1 MSIDIDIAAMRM
13 RTTIAKAIVAA
24 GTQETSELGISE
36 ALLENLENTQE
47 STSSVVAAVDAEEIA
62 KLSPEEIQA
71 IEEEAKAQEAKPVD
85 AGRDKYTPETQPRD
99 DRGKFRQVL
108 SRLKTDLGTSG
119 LQDVVEK
126 VQDAENLDN
135 AGNYESADKAAEELI
150 GILDRL
156 DAEAL
161 NPEALEN
168 IRLSAGE
175 LGKVISNLPF
185 AFGQDA
191 EKIRFSDVPPALKK
205 LMKDMITRVE
215 DKIGDEDADV
225 ATAELKTFISG
236 SELYSQ
242 SEISSQMSKLLRLLT

>member
-13 RTTIAKAIVAA
+13 RASIARAVVAS
-24 GTQETSELGISE
+24 GNQESTELGISE
-36 ALLENLENTQE
+36 ALLENLE
-47 STSSVVAAVDAEEIA
+47 SASSVVAAVPAEEIGD
-62 KLSPEEIQA
+62 LTEEEIQA
-71 IEEEAKAQEAKPVD
+71 IEQEAKAQEAGPTD
-85 AGRDKYTPETQPRD
+85 EARDKYTPETQPRD

-108 SRLKTDLGTSG
+108 ARLKTDLGASG

-135 AGNYESADKAAEELI
+135 AGNYDSANKAAEELV

-156 DAEAL
+156 DANAL

-191 EKIRFSDVPPALKK
+191 EKIRFSDIPPALKN
-205 LMKDMITRVE
+205 LMKDMVTRVE
-215 DKIGDEDADV
+215 DKIGEEDADI
-225 ATAELKTFISG
+225 ATEGLKSFMSG
-236 SELYSQ
+236 SDVYSQ